1 MKEEQYN
8 QLKSKMEKMHQKE
21 NGTKQNE
28 EKKIQINTEKVYH
41 QIWKY
46 IIKNMHKGDVD
57 ILIYIKESLTEEKAV
72 LYTMKVNSIP
82 KKVTYIKID
91 HRQLIHLLLS
101 DDLYVHLGGKQGEI
115 SPLTIY
121 ASMAH
126 LKKIVEKQKQK
137 NLK

>member
-8 QLKSKMEKMHQKE
+8 QLKSKMDKIEQ
-21 NGTKQNE
+21 E
-28 EKKIQINTEKVYH
+28 EKEKIEKRANKIKLNTEKIYY

-72 LYTMKVNSIP
+72 LYTMKVNSILR
-82 KKVTYIKID
+82 KVTYIKID
-91 HRQLIHLLLS
+91 HRKLIHLLLS

-115 SPLTIY
+115 SPLRIY

>member
-8 QLKSKMEKMHQKE
+8 QLKSKMDKIEQ
-21 NGTKQNE
+21 E
-28 EKKIQINTEKVYH
+28 EKEKIEKRANKIKLNTEKIYY

-72 LYTMKVNSIP
+72 LYTMKVNSILR
-82 KKVTYIKID
+82 KVTYIKID
-91 HRQLIHLLLS
+91 HRKLIHLLLS
-101 DDLYVHLGGKQGEI
+101 DDLYVHLGEKQGEI
-115 SPLTIY
+115 SPLRIY